1 MLTRRAFL
9 RGYWPS
15 PAGSHEVSA
24 RGAPGRKSPKLIAVE
39 ARSGNA
45 ETSTEPIADAHTL
58 VLVFLRGGADTL
70 NMVVPYFEDEYY
82 RRRPTL
88 GIAAPKLAGAE
99 ASTADSS
106 IKLDDRFAFH
116 PKMSALTPAFREGRL
131 CVVNA
136 VGSDNDTGSHFDAQ
150 DQLERGESLDH
161 RLSGGWLGR
170 YLRAAGAGAG
180 LAGVAIGET
189 IPESMRG
196 APAITALRSI
206 DQVKLPGRTHDRDA
220 ILRGLDALY
229 AHEADALGASGR
241 DTLRLLARVESL
253 QSVPYTPDAGA
264 AYGDDAFSAGLREI
278 ARLTKAGV
286 GLRAVCIDLDG
297 WDTHFIQG
305 GASGLQASLIERFA
319 KGMAAFDADTRS
331 VRERVS
337 VVVMTEFGRRLYENG
352 SLGTDHG
359 RGFALFAMGAGVR
372 GGRVL
377 GDWPGLSEFSI
388 TQPPGIPMSPGPGGL
403 AVKHDYREVLA
414 EIVRG
419 VSGDRVARETFPG
432 LRATPTLGIMD
443 RERARSG

>member
-1 MLTRRAFL
+1 MLTRRAFMKRVAL
-9 RGYWPS
+9 ASQNSGAAVTR
-15 PAGSHEVSA
+15 AASA
-24 RGAPGRKSPKLIAVE
+24 RVTDGASDD
-39 ARSGNA
+39 SGGG
-45 ETSTEPIADAHTL
+45 HTL

-88 GIAAPKLAGAE
+88 GIAAPRNSARPGGTSEGDA
-99 ASTADSS
+99 A

-116 PKMSALTPAFREGRL
+116 PKMSALMPAFREGRL

-161 RLSGGWLGR
+161 RLSGGWIGR

-180 LAGVAIGET
+180 LAGVAIGEV

-196 APAITALRSI
+196 APAATAIRSI
-206 DQVKLPGRTHDRDA
+206 DQVKLPGRAHDRDA

-229 AHEADALGASGR
+229 AHEADVLGASGR
-241 DTLRLLARVESL
+241 DTLRLLARVEELRSK
-253 QSVPYTPDAGA
+253 PYTADAGA
-264 AYGDDAFSAGLREI
+264 AYGDDAFSHGLREI

-286 GLRAVCIDLDG
+286 GLRAVCIDLGG

-305 GASGLQASLIERFA
+305 GASGLQASLVEQFA

-331 VRERVS
+331 VRDRVS

-359 RGFALFAMGAGVR
+359 RGFALLAMGAGVR

-403 AVKHDYREVLA
+403 AVKHDYRAVLA

-419 VSGDRVARETFPG
+419 VADERVARETFPG
-432 LRATPTLGIMD
+432 LRATPALRIMQS
-443 RERARSG
+443 ARGA